1 MHRKLIATCISL
13 VAFAAFAAMPA
24 LASASPVLTDEGVAL
39 GVGKK
44 IEGTNTTNIVF
55 TGSFLKVTCTV
66 STLTGEVKENSGTSI
81 KGTMTK
87 ATFTNAGGA
96 DCTDNFGTLWKVT
109 TEIAKTD
116 WCISTNNTMGDKFT
130 LQAGACGGAAA
141 ALNFVLESGSTVC
154 NFSRAATKPV
164 EGTYVTGTDVL
175 TMSEPEFTLVSGG
188 GLCPGTGKL
197 DGSYTLETDET
208 KIPVTIS

>member
-1 MHRKLIATCISL
+1 MHRKLIATCILL
-13 VAFAAFAAMPA
+13 VAFAAMPA
-24 LASASPVLTDEGVAL
+24 LASASPVLTDEGVPVA
-39 GVGKK
+39 VGKK
-44 IEGTNTTNIVF
+44 IAGTNTTNIVF

-66 STLTGEVKENSGTSI
+66 STLTGEVKENSGTSL

-96 DCTDNFGTLWKVT
+96 DCTDSFGTLWKVT

-116 WCISTNNTMGDKFT
+116 WCITTNSTMSDKFN
-130 LQAGACGGAAA
+130 LQAGACGAIAA

-154 NFSRAATKPV
+154 NYTRAASSPV
-164 EGTYVTGTDVL
+164 VGTYTTSTSVL

-208 KIPVTIS
+208 FTDVTIS